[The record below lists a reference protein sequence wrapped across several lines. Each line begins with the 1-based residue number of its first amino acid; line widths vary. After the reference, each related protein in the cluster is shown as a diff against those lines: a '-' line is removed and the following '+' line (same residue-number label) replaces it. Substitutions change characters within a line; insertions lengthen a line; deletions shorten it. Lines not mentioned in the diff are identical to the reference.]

1 MSAVVLVSLYFLA
14 LTAFLGLDVLGKVPV
29 SLIALVTAALGAV
42 AGVVVVAA
50 YVVTDHAAAAATP
63 ALGRGLGLAAGALGA
78 AAAGAAIATMGR
90 LLGPW
95 VRKSRT
101 S

>member
-14 LTAFLGLDVLGKVPV
+14 LTAFLGLDVLGKAPV
-29 SLIALVTAALGAV
+29 SLIAVITAALGAT

-50 YVVTDHAAAAATP
+50 FVVTDQATGGM
-63 ALGRGLGLAAGALGA
+63 ARGLGIVAGGLGA
-78 AAAGAAIATMGR
+78 AAAGAGLAGIGR
-90 LLGPW
+90 LLSPW
-95 VRKSRT
+95 MTARKSRT